1 MAFLEQCSSAQM
13 GSYAFR
19 LNGAELEA
27 HPAGVL
33 WWPERCV
40 LAVADMHLEKGSSY
54 ARSGVFLPPYDS
66 HATVDRLTAVV
77 AELAPARVIAM
88 GDSFHDNEAESR
100 LDRTAAER
108 LAALTRKC
116 EWVWL
121 TGNHD
126 PAPAECF
133 TGNILDE
140 WRESPLVFCHEPT
153 HGRFGEVAG
162 HLHPKIRVN
171 TRGRSVGG
179 RCFVTDGNQLVMPAF
194 GALTGG
200 LSAKDRDVRG
210 LFREQPM
217 ALMIGP
223 AKVHPVAV

>member
-1 MAFLEQCSSAQM
+1 M

-19 LNGAELEA
+19 LNGAALEA

-33 WWPERCV
+33 WWPERRV

-54 ARSGVFLPPYDS
+54 ASGGVFLPPYDS
-66 HATVDRLTAVV
+66 LATVDRLAAVADALCPV
-77 AELAPARVIAM
+77 RIIAM
-88 GDSFHDNEAESR
+88 GDSFHDDEAESR
-100 LDRTAAER
+100 LDQVAAER
-108 LAALTRKC
+108 LAALVGRC

-126 PAPAECF
+126 PAPAQCF
-133 TGNILDE
+133 TENILHE
-140 WRESPLVFCHEPT
+140 WREGPLVFRHEPT
-153 HGRFGEVAG
+153 RGRLGEVAG
-162 HLHPKIRVN
+162 HLHPKIRVS

-194 GALTGG
+194 GALAGG

-210 LFREQPM
+210 LFREKPL
-217 ALMIGP
+217 ALLIGP
-223 AKVHPVAV
+223 SKVHTVAV